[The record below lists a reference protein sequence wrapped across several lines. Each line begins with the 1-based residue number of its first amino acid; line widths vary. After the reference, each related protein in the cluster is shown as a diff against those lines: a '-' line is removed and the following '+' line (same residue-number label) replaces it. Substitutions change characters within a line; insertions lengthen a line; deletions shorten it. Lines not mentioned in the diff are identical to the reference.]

1 MRCNKRFQTNKT
13 QCKCNTQPNHGCKLN
28 HSTSSTRLPN
38 ISSTRDTSFKNTTK
52 VDGVDEAVAIGMDAA
67 DAEDV
72 VQAGA
77 SVSIVGRTAY
87 VRATGKS
94 ATVLH
99 KDISNKQP

>member
-1 MRCNKRFQTNKT
+1 M
-13 QCKCNTQPNHGCKLN
+13 
-28 HSTSSTRLPN
+28 
-38 ISSTRDTSFKNTTK
+38 
-52 VDGVDEAVAIGMDAA
+52 DGADEAVAIGTDTTDAMDAA

-87 VRATGKS
+87 VRTTGKS

-99 KDISNKQP
+99 KDINSKQH